1 MAVFTR
7 VGESAFEKFAAP
19 FGLEPPY
26 KLCPIIEGIEN
37 TNYRVTAGGNE
48 YVLTLLE
55 GRSREFDAEI
65 LARILEHLR
74 ARRLPVPQPLRTP
87 EGSSSKPLMER
98 QAMLASWL
106 SGRSVS
112 HPNEKHCKLA
122 GQALARL
129 HVAGQG
135 LENIGGNRFG
145 VDSWR
150 DYFETFRD
158 RLELKSTSTSR
169 TITEELD
176 FLDKNWPSDLP
187 SGLVHTDFFPDNLL
201 FENGAVSGL
210 LDFYYACKDFFA
222 YDLAIALTAWC
233 GRAEE
238 WPHRALTHSFL
249 GGYESAR
256 SIKASE
262 RRALPIL
269 LRGAC
274 LRFALTRLHDW
285 IATPKNAIV
294 KKKNPMEYMLKLETA
309 KNLDGPLQ

>member
-7 VGESAFEKFAAP
+7 VGESAFEEFAAP

-37 TNYRVTAGGNE
+37 TNYRVSAGGNE

-55 GRSREFDAEI
+55 GRSRKFNAEN
-65 LARILEHLR
+65 LARILEHLL
-74 ARRLPVPQPLRTP
+74 ARRLPVPQPLRTQ
-87 EGSSSKPLMER
+87 EGSISKPLMER
-98 QAMLASWL
+98 QAILVSWL
-106 SGRSVS
+106 SGRPVRQ
-112 HPNEKHCKLA
+112 PNEKHCKLA
-122 GQALARL
+122 GQVLARL

-135 LENIGGNRFG
+135 LENIGKNLLGAG
-145 VDSWR
+145 AWR

-158 RLELKSTSTSR
+158 RLELECANASR

-176 FLDKNWPSDLP
+176 FLDKNWPSELP
-187 SGLVHTDFFPDNLL
+187 RGLVHADFFPDNLL

-210 LDFYYACKDFFA
+210 LDFYYACEDFYA

-238 WPHRALTHSFL
+238 WPNRALTRSFL

-262 RRALPIL
+262 RRALPTL

-285 IATPKNAIV
+285 IATPKNAMV
-294 KKKNPMEYMLKLETA
+294 KKKDPMEYMLKLEAA
-309 KNLDGPLQ
+309 KRLDGRLQ

>member
-7 VGESAFEKFAAP
+7 VSESAFEEFAAP
-19 FGLEPPY
+19 FGLDPPY

-55 GRSREFDAEI
+55 GRSREFNTEN
-65 LARILEHLR
+65 LARILEHFL
-74 ARRLPVPQPLRTP
+74 ARRLPVPRPLRTQ
-87 EGSSSKPLMER
+87 EGSSSKPLMAR
-98 QAMLASWL
+98 QAMLVSWL
-106 SGRSVS
+106 SGKPASQ
-112 HPNEKHCKLA
+112 PNEKHCKLA
-122 GQALARL
+122 GQVLARL
-129 HVAGQG
+129 HVAGQD
-135 LENIGGNRFG
+135 LENIGKNLFG
-145 VDSWR
+145 AGSWR

-158 RLELKSTSTSR
+158 RLELESASASR
-169 TITEELD
+169 TVAKELD
-176 FLDKNWPSDLP
+176 FLDRNWPSDLP
-187 SGLVHTDFFPDNLL
+187 SGLVHADFFPDNLL
-201 FENGAVSGL
+201 FEKGAVSGV
-210 LDFYYACKDFFA
+210 LDFYYACEDFFA

-238 WPHRALTHSFL
+238 WPHRALTRSFL

-256 SIKASE
+256 SIKTSE

-274 LRFALTRLHDW
+274 LRVALTRLDDW
-285 IATPKNAIV
+285 IATPKNAMV

-309 KNLDGPLQ
+309 KNLDEPLQ